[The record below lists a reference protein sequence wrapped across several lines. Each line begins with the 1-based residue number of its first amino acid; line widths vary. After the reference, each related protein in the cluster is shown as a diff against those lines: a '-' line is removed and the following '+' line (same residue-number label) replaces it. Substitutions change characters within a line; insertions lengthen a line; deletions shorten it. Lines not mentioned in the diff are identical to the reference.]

1 MAMKRISLYIDLVFS
16 FILLPL
22 MIIAFP
28 VERWWATAPV
38 YFGLFVTWLYA
49 SYFLF
54 RHFIVPRLFRDKRR
68 RTVALA
74 CITAAVAVTALF
86 SSFEISSPYYHLR
99 QQHIPDQ
106 ELNIPK
112 WGARPNRQA
121 VWLHFILVATFSFA
135 VGMVSEASRQRLARE
150 EMELERKKAEL
161 ALYKVQINPHF
172 LFNTLNNLYGLLI
185 TGSDLTTPMLEKFI
199 SLTKYLYLN
208 AERDFIP
215 LSDEVQY
222 IEQYIDLQKLRT
234 GTNADVKF
242 SHRICDGTQ
251 GIPPMLLITFVENA
265 FKYGISSIEPCFI
278 MICLDQGPDGT
289 ISFMATNSVCRKND
303 SISSTGTGLTNCRR
317 RLELLYPRRYE
328 LSHGMRADNVY
339 AVNLTIRKE
348 AEKC

>member
-1 MAMKRISLYIDLVFS
+1 MKCISLYIDLVFS

-22 MIIAFP
+22 MIFAFP
-28 VERWWATAPV
+28 VERWWATAPM

-68 RTVALA
+68 RTAAMA
-74 CITAAVAVTALF
+74 CIAASVAVTALF

-99 QQHIPDQ
+99 QQRKQ
-106 ELNIPK
+106 AEELNIPR

-135 VGMVSEASRQRLARE
+135 VGMVSEVSRQRLARE
-150 EMELERKKAEL
+150 QMELERKKAEL

-172 LFNTLNNLYGLLI
+172 LFNTLNNLYGLFI
-185 TGSDLTTPMLEKFI
+185 TGSDRTGAMLEKFI
-199 SLTKYLYLN
+199 SLTKYLYMN

-215 LSDEVQY
+215 LRDEVKY
-222 IEQYIDLQKLRT
+222 IEQYIELQKLRI
-234 GTNADVKF
+234 GKNVDVKF
-242 SHRICDGTQ
+242 SHSICDGTQ

-289 ISFMATNSVCRKND
+289 ISFMSTNSVCRKDDNV
-303 SISSTGTGLTNCRR
+303 SSTGTGLTNCRR
-317 RLELLYPRRYE
+317 RLELIFPGRYE
-328 LSHGMRADNVY
+328 LSYGLRAHNVY
-339 AVNLTIRKE
+339 AVTLTIRKE